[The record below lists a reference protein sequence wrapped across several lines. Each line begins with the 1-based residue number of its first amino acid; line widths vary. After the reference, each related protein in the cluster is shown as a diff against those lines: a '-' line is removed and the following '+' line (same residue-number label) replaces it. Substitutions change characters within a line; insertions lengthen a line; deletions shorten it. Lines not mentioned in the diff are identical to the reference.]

1 MRLSCD
7 RQGASCC
14 ARTHCSAGA
23 HTCRSSCV
31 GSQLDQWMVCPS
43 ASRYPNTY
51 VFRKPCMRGHVRV
64 GPATSRSWLP
74 LDLAVRAQA
83 MPWSRQRPTARA
95 WRNRQR
101 NGGVC
106 STEMSSMA
114 DVGRSLQCVTPG
126 RRLWQICDASQE
138 TRPLESRASDDDMA
152 QEPIAPD
159 DGGGGGGTLVEGSRC
174 ILDLDTP

>member
-1 MRLSCD
+1 MAGRCVKRCASAGGLPRMRLSCD

-14 ARTHCSAGA
+14 ARTH
-23 HTCRSSCV
+23 
-31 GSQLDQWMVCPS
+31 WMVCPS

-101 NGGVC
+101 HGGVC

-126 RRLWQICDASQE
+126 RRLWSQICDASQE

-159 DGGGGGGTLVEGSRC
+159 DGGGGGG
-174 ILDLDTP
+174 DLGRRLAVHT